1 MVRNPRAFPLLGAG
15 IVSVMFNKTAWY
27 ISFLWSLKTNIMN
40 IKLTKCQKYCVIWVG
55 EMKERFNRN
64 TTIDNV
70 LTMATFAELRDCSI
84 NIKDIHIRLKIRKQH
99 KVLKIVFCRTQEMG

>member
-1 MVRNPRAFPLLGAG
+1 
-15 IVSVMFNKTAWY
+15 
-27 ISFLWSLKTNIMN
+27 MN
-40 IKLTKCQKYCVIWVG
+40 IKLTKCQKYYVFWVG

-84 NIKDIHIRLKIRKQH
+84 N
-99 KVLKIVFCRTQEMG
+99 